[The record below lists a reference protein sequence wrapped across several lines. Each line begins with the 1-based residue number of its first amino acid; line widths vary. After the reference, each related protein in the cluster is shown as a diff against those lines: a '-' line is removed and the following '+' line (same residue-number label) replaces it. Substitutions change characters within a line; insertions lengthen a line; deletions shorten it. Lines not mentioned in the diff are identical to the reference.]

1 MKPLYFP
8 FTYINDAKAA
18 NLCACFKQIA
28 VYQPGFLNLSE
39 NMQKLSDKGLID
51 IRVPG
56 KGDEAKL
63 KALLNEYKA
72 WAELHQKSDIAF
84 LNATEGKHPF
94 FDETFPSQL
103 ASQIK
108 KNMGGNQVKAKT
120 DFLFNSRLFL
130 GIAQEYDQQQE
141 AIIKNLASVSE
152 MEKKLLSDLTDEDE
166 NIFSNSA
173 GAFFKTGHEP
183 ERYKIKERLEAW
195 IYLLINDK
203 EKPCFFITDSKD
215 VIDLIIETN
224 PDFEEVV
231 DLQKIPV
238 CIVPDIMD
246 NWQIMLAKQVEGLL
260 SDKNFKVSKDINN
273 IPAVNKTER
282 NVSLKIFRISNKSWY
297 EFFQNILAKDIDVI
311 QNDDKINKC
320 ILIGI
325 VE

>member
-18 NLCACFKQIA
+18 NMRACFKQIT

-39 NMQKLSDKGLID
+39 NMQKLSDEGLLD

-72 WAELHQKSDIAF
+72 WAELHQKSDMAF
-84 LNATEGKHPF
+84 LNATEEKHPF

-108 KNMGGNQVKAKT
+108 KNMGGNQEKLKT

-141 AIIKNLASVSE
+141 AIINNLASVSE
-152 MEKKLLSDLTDEDE
+152 MEKKLLADLTDEDE
-166 NIFSNSA
+166 NIFSNSV

-183 ERYKIKERLEAW
+183 QIYKIKERLEAW

-203 EKPCFFITDSKD
+203 EKPCFFITESKD
-215 VIDLIIETN
+215 TIDFIIETN
-224 PDFEEVV
+224 PDFEKVI

-238 CIVPDIMD
+238 CFVPDIMD

-282 NVSLKIFRISNKSWY
+282 NVSLKIFRISNKSRY